1 MRTRTAIIAA
11 ALGALSLATPALA
24 LDNPV
29 VADINP
35 IGANGAHGKATFF
48 QISGNVNVGV
58 ILDNDRSGTQGV
70 DIRKGSCKSYAD
82 SPGSPL
88 VAVSGS
94 DQQTKLSGA
103 KLESLVGSV
112 LLVHKT
118 QDTASPEIGCAEIR
132 G

>member
-11 ALGALSLATPALA
+11 AIGALGLAAPALA

-29 VADINP
+29 VADISP
-35 IGANGAHGKATFF
+35 VGAGGAHGKATFF
-48 QISGNVNVGV
+48 QIAGNVNVGV
-58 ILDNDRSGTQGV
+58 ILDSDRSGAQGV
-70 DIRKGSCKSYAD
+70 DIRKGSCKSYAET
-82 SPGSPL
+82 PGAPL

-94 DQQTKLSGA
+94 DQQTKLAGA

-112 LLVHKT
+112 LLVHKA
-118 QDTASPEIGCAEIR
+118 QDTASPVIGCAEIR

>member
-1 MRTRTAIIAA
+1 MRIRTAIIAA
-11 ALGALSLATPALA
+11 AVGALGLATPALA

-29 VADINP
+29 VADISP
-35 IGANGAHGKATFF
+35 VGAGGAHGKATFF
-48 QISGNVNVGV
+48 QIAGNVNVGV
-58 ILDNDRSGTQGV
+58 ILDSDRSGAQGV
-70 DIRKGSCKSYAD
+70 DIRKGSCKSYAET
-82 SPGSPL
+82 PGATL

-112 LLVHKT
+112 LLVHKAQET
-118 QDTASPEIGCAEIR
+118 TSPVIGCAAIR

>member
-11 ALGALSLATPALA
+11 ALGLSLAAPALA
-24 LDNPV
+24 LDNPL

-35 IGANGAHGKATFF
+35 VGAGGAHGKATFF
-48 QISGNVNVGV
+48 QLSGNVDVGV

-70 DIRKGSCKSYAD
+70 DIRKGSCKSYAE
-82 SPGSPL
+82 SPGAPL

-112 LLVHKT
+112 LLVHKA
-118 QDTASPEIGCAEIR
+118 QDTASPVIGCAEIR